1 MLLRG
6 LAAIELAAGAEA
18 ADARSA
24 AMAALS
30 ERDEAMTRPVRVEPP
45 PMSAEAF
52 RTHLRAV
59 LSELRRLL
67 PSSSSV
73 RSAA

>member
-1 MLLRG
+1 
-6 LAAIELAAGAEA
+6 
-18 ADARSA
+18 
-24 AMAALS
+24 MAALS
-30 ERDEAMTRPVRVEPP
+30 ERDQAMTRPVQVEPP

-59 LSELRRLL
+59 LSELRHLL
-67 PSSSSV
+67 PSSGV

>member
-1 MLLRG
+1 VRG
-6 LAAIELAAGAEA
+6 LAAIEMTAGTQPS
-18 ADARSA
+18 DARSA
-24 AMAALS
+24 ATAALS
-30 ERDEAMTRPVRVEPP
+30 ERDHAMTRPDQVEPP

-59 LSELRRLL
+59 LSELRHLL
-67 PSSSSV
+67 PSSGV